1 MAYRHRLFP
10 VSSRAAVAALAC
22 LALAGCASLRA
33 PWRADSAASVTS
45 PAAARSLDRGEA
57 VASAPRVID
66 ADVARREVR
75 RPKVA
80 ASNAEIGAWFGVL
93 GSEDFGSR
101 AAYGVRAVYHLS
113 SQYFVQADLA
123 QSTLGRASIESTLP
137 GQSLPGL
144 DAERRVRYYSLSY
157 GWNFLP
163 GEVFLGPDRSLNSA
177 LYLIGGVGAVDPGEK
192 RRFAL
197 NFGAGF
203 RILPTERLSV
213 HFDVQDRVYYSDLL
227 GPDKLTHNVE
237 ARIGVAAYF

>member
-1 MAYRHRLFP
+1 MSA
-10 VSSRAAVAALAC
+10 RATIAALGC
-22 LALAGCASLRA
+22 LALAGCASLRL
-33 PWRADSAASVTS
+33 PWS
-45 PAAARSLDRGEA
+45 PAPAPANAAPPTVARSEA
-57 VASAPRVID
+57 PAAAPRVID
-66 ADVARREVR
+66 AEVARREVR
-75 RPKVA
+75 RPRLDT
-80 ASNAEIGAWFGVL
+80 SNAELGAWFGVL
-93 GSEDFGSR
+93 ASEDFGNR

-137 GQSLPGL
+137 GQTLPGL
-144 DAERRVRYYSLSY
+144 DPERRVRYYSLSY

-163 GEVFLGPDRSLNSA
+163 GEVALGPDRRLNSA

-203 RILPTERLSV
+203 RILPTERLSI
-213 HFDVQDRVYYSDLL
+213 HFDIQDRVFYSDLL
-227 GPDKLTHNVE
+227 GPDKLTHNLE

>member
-1 MAYRHRLFP
+1 MANRNRVLP
-10 VSSRAAVAALAC
+10 LSARASVAALAC
-22 LALAGCASLRA
+22 LALAGCASLRL
-33 PWRADSAASVTS
+33 PWRPAA
-45 PAAARSLDRGEA
+45 PAAAAPLPA
-57 VASAPRVID
+57 VATAETAAPAPRVID

-75 RPKVA
+75 RAKVD

-101 AAYGVRAVYHLS
+101 PAYGVRAVYHLS
-113 SQYFVQADLA
+113 SQYFVQADLG

-137 GQSLPGL
+137 GQTLPGL
-144 DAERRVRYYSLSY
+144 DPDRRVRYYALSY

-163 GEVFLGPDRSLNSA
+163 GEVFLGANRTLNSA

-203 RILPTERLSV
+203 RILPTDRLSV

-227 GPDKLTHNVE
+227 GPDKLTHNIE